1 MKRTEIDALLADNP
15 QTVFRYEGWQKGY
28 ARIVAQAGKGY
39 RIDLLTTYQGSVSAG
54 TKPHVYI
61 EHGYYKAVLPQQILC
76 AITLPEGVTTLE
88 ELAERTRQ
96 SLLESFSNLTR
107 KAEEE
112 HALRE
117 KVRDLTGL
125 PYYELKDTPITVVNA
140 LYDALTRDKVGA

>member
-1 MKRTEIDALLADNP
+1 MKRTEIDALLAENP

-39 RIDLLTTYQGSVSAG
+39 RIDLLTTYRGSVSSG
-54 TKPHVYI
+54 SKPAVHI
-61 EHGYYKAVLPQQILC
+61 NHGYYRAVLPQQIFC

-88 ELAERTRQ
+88 EYAEHLKQ
-96 SLLESFSNLTR
+96 SLLESFDNGTR
-107 KAEEE
+107 RAEANR
-112 HALRE
+112 ALRE

-140 LYDALTRDKVGA
+140 LYDALTREKVGA